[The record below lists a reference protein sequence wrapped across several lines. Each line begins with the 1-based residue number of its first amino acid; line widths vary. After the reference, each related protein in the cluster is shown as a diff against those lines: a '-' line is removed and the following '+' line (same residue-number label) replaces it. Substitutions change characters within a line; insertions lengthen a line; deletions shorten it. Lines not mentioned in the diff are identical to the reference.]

1 MPTLASVIRRLGLG
15 VAALTCGVVISAV
28 VAPPLARA
36 NEPTTLRVVSVTRAT
51 DGQATIVV
59 SVPNRFVA
67 TASSGGTFTVVTS
80 DGTAIAPVAT
90 PLPPATAAVAVVVDV
105 ADGSTADVAARV
117 TGAAAELVRS
127 LDPGVSVVVI
137 TTRDTAK
144 PAAPT
149 TDRAASLA
157 TLAAGSGPVT
167 QSRADAV
174 NAAGGLVGVA
184 PYVDPMVVVFD
195 SAATTAVTTPT
206 YTAGVGLQTISVG
219 GAADPV
225 SLVDETVGLM
235 QGRFLL
241 TAAGAGA
248 GPLAVRLATPAGPL
262 DVAIPG
268 AAPPQATTA
277 VTVADSRVAA
287 GSGPASV
294 PASVPASA
302 PVAPAATST
311 PLAAPVTATQTDQSP
326 VGWIAL
332 LGGLAVLGLVGAGLW
347 TRRRRRRA
355 ETAPGPTRGEQ
366 PVPAAGGA
374 TPPGLDTP
382 RARRVVFSFTDF
394 TAPPGTPRSGTATVS
409 RPNGTVPPPP
419 APEPVPPLPTSEPA
433 PVPAAPPPAPAAE
446 AAPTPSAADQAYAKR
461 LRVLA
466 LADELGNIS
475 EACRIVGVSR
485 RSFYEW
491 KRIAEEQ
498 GNEALYPKRA
508 R

>member
-15 VAALTCGVVISAV
+15 VAALTCGAVICAV
-28 VAPPLARA
+28 VSSPSARA

-51 DGQATIVV
+51 GGQATIVV

-67 TASSGGTFTVVTS
+67 TATSGGAFTVVRS
-80 DGTAIAPVAT
+80 DGTVIAPTVT
-90 PLPPATAAVAVVVDV
+90 PLPPSTAAVAVVVDV

-127 LDPGVSVVVI
+127 LDPGVSVAVI
-137 TTRDTAK
+137 TTRDTTK
-144 PAAPT
+144 PTAPT

-167 QSRADAV
+167 QSTADAV
-174 NAAGGLVGVA
+174 NAAGALLGVA
-184 PYVDPMVVVFD
+184 PYVDPIVVVFD

-206 YTAGVGLQTISVG
+206 YAAGIGLQRISVG

-225 SLVDETVGLM
+225 SLVDDTAGLM
-235 QGRFLL
+235 QGRFVL
-241 TAAGAGA
+241 TAPGAGA
-248 GPLAVRLATPAGPL
+248 GPLAVRLATPAGSL
-262 DVAIPG
+262 DATIPG
-268 AAPPQATTA
+268 ATPPQAAESTTA

-287 GSGPASV
+287 GSV

-302 PVAPAATST
+302 PVPSAAATST
-311 PLAAPVTATQTDQSP
+311 PLAAPVTATQSDRSP
-326 VGWIAL
+326 VLWIAL
-332 LGGLAVLGLVGAGLW
+332 LGGLAALGLVGAGLW

-355 ETAPGPTRGEQ
+355 ETAPDGTPPVGDRAKSVPRGP
-366 PVPAAGGA
+366 

-382 RARRVVFSFTDF
+382 KARRVVFSFTDF
-394 TAPPGTPRSGTATVS
+394 TAPPGTPGSGKVVVS
-409 RPNGTVPPPP
+409 GANGTDPPP
-419 APEPVPPLPTSEPA
+419 AREPA
-433 PVPAAPPPAPAAE
+433 PTPAQPAPAPPQPAPAPPQPA
-446 AAPTPSAADQAYAKR
+446 AAPALSAADEAYAKR
-461 LRVLA
+461 LRVLT
-466 LADELGNIS
+466 LAEELGNIS

-491 KRIAEEQ
+491 KHIAEEQ